1 MAEPFDD
8 LPVPDAGAEAR
19 RQSSRSKHADAVR
32 RARYLFW
39 TSLVIFLSTL
49 LVTSVC
55 AWFPPRLDG
64 GHMMGLVYG
73 YFVLYAGALG
83 VGASAILALVA
94 SFHYRGALGLLIVE
108 LIVLTICLR
117 PIFG

>member
-1 MAEPFDD
+1 
-8 LPVPDAGAEAR
+8 
-19 RQSSRSKHADAVR
+19 
-32 RARYLFW
+32 
-39 TSLVIFLSTL
+39 
-49 LVTSVC
+49 
-55 AWFPPRLDG
+55 
-64 GHMMGLVYG
+64 MMGLVYG